1 MSIIKGAQVAEA
13 VSAETLKRAEALRL
27 KGIEPCLAVIR
38 VGEDGSQLA
47 YERGAL
53 KRMDKCG
60 INCRVCAFD
69 ENISQEDFE
78 NEFKKINDDN
88 SVHGILLLQ
97 PLTKTLSVEPI
108 KDIINP
114 LKDVDAVSPVNMY
127 KILANDKTGYA
138 PCTAEGVMEILDWMG
153 TDLKGKKCKVIGR
166 SMIVGKPLGLLL
178 LARDAT
184 VTYCHSKT
192 IELAKETKDADVLIA
207 AAGSAKLVGA
217 DFVNENMTVID
228 VGVNVDENG
237 NMCGDVDFE
246 AVEPIVANI
255 TPVPGGTG
263 AVTTSVLAKHVVKA
277 AEALSRL

>member
-78 NEFKKINDDN
+78 SEFKKINDDN

-97 PLTKTLSVEPI
+97 PLPKTLSVEPI

-277 AEALSRL
+277 AEALSKL

>member
-97 PLTKTLSVEPI
+97 PLPKTLSVEPI

-228 VGVNVDENG
+228 LGVNVDENG

>member
-1 MSIIKGAQVAEA
+1 MSIIKGAQVAEV

-97 PLTKTLSVEPI
+97 PLPKTLSVEPI

>member
-88 SVHGILLLQ
+88 SVHGILLQ
-97 PLTKTLSVEPI
+97 PLPKTLSVEPI

-228 VGVNVDENG
+228 GGVNVDENG

-277 AEALSRL
+277 AEALSKL

>member
-47 YERGAL
+47 YEIGAL

-97 PLTKTLSVEPI
+97 PLPKTLSVEPI

>member
-97 PLTKTLSVEPI
+97 PLPKTLSVEPI

-127 KILANDKTGYA
+127 TILANDKTGYA

>member
-53 KRMDKCG
+53 KRMDNCG

-97 PLTKTLSVEPI
+97 PLPKTLSVEPI